1 MTTDRHQRI
10 VTLIRERPSVSC
22 LELRGIFGV
31 TAMTVWRDLRELEEL
46 GLFPGGWLSQVSGN
60 VVGPE
65 TLQFIEKQRASISF
79 LSAAGFDPEFGP
91 TDPNPL
97 EIEVK
102 RTWAAVPGRVVLL
115 LDSGKFGVRSAAVMI
130 HPRRLHAVVADAPPP
145 PEISACLMEHGV
157 EVVIAE

>member
-1 MTTDRHQRI
+1 
-10 VTLIRERPSVSC
+10 
-22 LELRGIFGV
+22 
-31 TAMTVWRDLRELEEL
+31 RELEEL